1 MRRVG
6 CAATSSALHRE
17 IGSASSCRLTTS
29 RAAGSFTATANK
41 EVQGLLDALGAARV
55 FDLEQPRFAGAPT
68 HPAHAPGFNYFL
80 HRHHAR
86 GAPEART
93 GASGIVAMPEHSG
106 THIDALAHQAE
117 NLTLHGGVHV
127 DEGVQTSVGFRQLG
141 VETMAPLVGRG
152 LLLDV
157 AGERRLDPE
166 YAITPADLERAAKHA
181 QVEVRRDDVVL
192 VRTGFG
198 SLWSKPDEYLRAAGL
213 SAAGSR
219 WLVER
224 KVKAAGADN
233 MAFDVMGP
241 ADPELKMTL
250 PGHIL
255 LLVRAGIPIIENLNL
270 EDLAAARVYEFVFVC
285 LPLKMRGATGSPV
298 RPIAIA

>member
-1 MRRVG
+1 MIE
-6 CAATSSALHRE
+6 A
-17 IGSASSCRLTTS
+17 
-29 RAAGSFTATANK
+29 
-41 EVQGLLDALGAARV
+41 LLDSVEKARV
-55 FDLEQPRFAGAPT
+55 FDLEQLRYAGAPS
-68 HPAHAPGFNYFL
+68 HPAHTPGFNYFL

-93 GASGIVAMPEHSG
+93 GASGIIVTPEHSG

-117 NLTLHGGVHV
+117 NLTLHGGIHV
-127 DEGVQTSVGFRQLG
+127 DEGVQTSVGFKKLG
-141 VETMAPLVGRG
+141 IETMAPLVARG
-152 LLLDV
+152 VLIDV
-157 AGERRLDPE
+157 AGEKRLEPE
-166 YAITPADLERAAKHA
+166 YAITPADLERAAR
-181 QVEVRRDDVVL
+181 VEVGEGDVVL

-198 SLWSKPDEYLRAAGL
+198 ALWSKPDQYLRAAGV

-219 WLVER
+219 WLIDR
-224 KVKAAGADN
+224 KVSAVGADN

-241 ADPELKMTL
+241 PDPELKVTL

-270 EDLAAARVYEFVFVC
+270 EELAAAKVQEFLFVC

>member
-1 MRRVG
+1 MAG
-6 CAATSSALHRE
+6 LPQTL
-17 IGSASSCRLTTS
+17 GS
-29 RAAGSFTATANK
+29 
-41 EVQGLLDALGAARV
+41 ARV
-55 FDLEQPRFAGAPT
+55 FDLEQLRYAGMPS
-68 HPAHAPGFNYFL
+68 HPAHTPGFNYFL

-93 GASGIVAMPEHSG
+93 SASGIVLMPEHSG
-106 THIDALAHQAE
+106 THIDALSHQAE

-127 DEGVQTSVGFRQLG
+127 DDGVQTSVGFKVHG
-141 VETMAPLVGRG
+141 IDTMAPIVARG

-157 AGERRLDPE
+157 AGSKRLAPDVSIGRE
-166 YAITPADLERAAKHA
+166 DLEQAAGRAG
-181 QVEVRRDDVVL
+181 VTVGEGDVVL
-192 VRTGFG
+192 VRTGYG
-198 SLWSKPDEYLRAAGL
+198 ALWSQPEEFLKAPGV

-224 KVKAAGADN
+224 KVRAVGADN
-233 MAFDVMGP
+233 VAWDSLGP
-241 ADPELKMTL
+241 ADPELGVTL
-250 PGHIL
+250 PGHLL

-270 EDLAAARVYEFVFVC
+270 EELASAGVHEFGFVC

>member
-1 MRRVG
+1 M
-6 CAATSSALHRE
+6 
-17 IGSASSCRLTTS
+17 
-29 RAAGSFTATANK
+29 
-41 EVQGLLDALGAARV
+41 QLLESIEKARV
-55 FDLEQPRFAGAPT
+55 FDLEQLRYAGAPS

-93 GASGIVAMPEHSG
+93 GASGIIVTPEHSG

-127 DEGVQTSVGFRQLG
+127 DEGVQTSAGFRKLG
-141 VETMAPLVGRG
+141 IDTMAPLVARG
-152 LLLDV
+152 VLLDV
-157 AGERRLDPE
+157 AGDKRLDPE
-166 YAITPADLERAAKHA
+166 YAITPADLEKAAHA
-181 QVEVRRDDVVL
+181 EVREGDVVL
-192 VRTGFG
+192 IRTGYG
-198 SLWSKPDEYLRAAGL
+198 ALWSRPDEYLKAAGI
-213 SAAGSR
+213 SAGGSR

-224 KVKAAGADN
+224 RVRAAGADN
-233 MAFDVMGP
+233 MAFDVMSSTP
-241 ADPELKMTL
+241 DPELRVTL

-270 EDLAAARVYEFVFVC
+270 EELAAAKVFEFLFVC

>member
-1 MRRVG
+1 L
-6 CAATSSALHRE
+6 SAR
-17 IGSASSCRLTTS
+17 
-29 RAAGSFTATANK
+29 
-41 EVQGLLDALGAARV
+41 GLLESLHAARI
-55 FDLEQPRFAGAPT
+55 FDLEQLRYQGAPT

-93 GASGIVAMPEHSG
+93 GASGIVVMPEHSG

-117 NLTLHGGVHV
+117 NLTMHGGVHV
-127 DEGVQTSVGFRQLG
+127 DDGVQTSAGFKKLG
-141 VETMAPLVGRG
+141 IETMAPLVGRG
-152 LLLDV
+152 VLLDV
-157 AGERRLDPE
+157 AGERRLDAE
-166 YAITPADLERAAKHA
+166 YAITPADLERAGQQA
-181 QVEVRRDDVVL
+181 QVEVRQGDVVL

-198 SLWSKPDEYLRAAGL
+198 SLWAKPDEYMRAAGVG
-213 SAAGSR
+213 AAGSR

-224 KVKAAGADN
+224 KVRAVGADN

-241 ADPELKMTL
+241 ADPELKVTL

-255 LLVRAGIPIIENLNL
+255 LLVRAGIPILENLNL
-270 EDLAAARVYEFVFVC
+270 EELAAARIYEFLFVC